1 MDECIFC
8 KIIKG
13 EVPASVVYEDDLT
26 LAFMDLG
33 HVNPGRTKV
42 CSSMRFSFSSQ
53 IVWKRRSIAGLDHAE
68 EGEKQPVDCI
78 DQQRGTRE

>member
-33 HVNPGRTKV
+33 HVNPGHTGRV
-42 CSSMRFSFSSQ
+42 
-53 IVWKRRSIAGLDHAE
+53 SIF
-68 EGEKQPVDCI
+68 PVN
-78 DQQRGTRE
+78 R